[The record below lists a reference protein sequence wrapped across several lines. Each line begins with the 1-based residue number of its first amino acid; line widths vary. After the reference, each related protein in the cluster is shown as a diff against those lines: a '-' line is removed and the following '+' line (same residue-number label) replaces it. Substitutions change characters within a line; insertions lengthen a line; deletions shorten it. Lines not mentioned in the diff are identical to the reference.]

1 MHKAYLT
8 TLGVLT
14 AVLTAAALG
23 TLVLPG
29 LAGSVTADDDHG
41 GPQFE
46 AQLRGSEEVPP
57 VDTNTR
63 GKADFEFNRGKT
75 KLHFDLSVANG
86 LRVTQAHIHC
96 GPEGQNGPIVL
107 FLAGFHDKGWDVDG
121 NWIGDATATDA
132 NITNNACGSTLAD
145 LEQAMA
151 DGRTYANIH
160 TVAHQGGEARG
171 QIRSNGDN
179 GDNNDDHGN
188 GGNGHH
194 QDD

>member
-1 MHKAYLT
+1 MRKAYLT
-8 TLGVLT
+8 TLGVLA
-14 AVLTAAALG
+14 AVLTVAALG

-46 AQLRGSEEVPP
+46 ARLQGSEEVPP
-57 VDTNTR
+57 VDTHTR

-75 KLHFDLSVANG
+75 ELHFDLSVENG
-86 LRVTQAHIHC
+86 QRVQQAHIHC
-96 GPEGQNGPIVL
+96 AAAGENGPIII

-132 NITNNACGSTLAD
+132 NITNTACGSTLA
-145 LEQAMA
+145 EIAEAMA
-151 DGRTYANIH
+151 DGRTYANVH
-160 TVAHQGGEARG
+160 SVAHPAGEIRG
-171 QIRSNGDN
+171 QIQSDGDNDN
-179 GDNNDDHGN
+179 GDNHDGN
-188 GGNGHH
+188 GGERRH